1 MPFQPGQ
8 SGNPAGRPKG
18 ARDHAPKTILEAFD
32 QVVKENPELVMD
44 AIRAGLESKRAFNF
58 VELGAK
64 LKKEIGSQEQQAA
77 QIAIVFTG
85 TLDPK
90 MLQVDAKVIE
100 CPVESKV
107 AELTNDSSLT
117 MLPDQS
123 ASNSSKTPLSVLDSS
138 VLLEPANRQRG

>member
-1 MPFQPGQ
+1 MPFVPGQ
-8 SGNPAGRPKG
+8 SGNPSGRPKG
-18 ARDHAPKTILEAFD
+18 AKDHSPKTILEAFD
-32 QVVKENPELVMD
+32 QVIRENPELVMD

-64 LKKEIGSQEQQAA
+64 MKKEIGSQEQQAA

-100 CPVESKV
+100 CPAESKV
-107 AELTNDSSLT
+107 PELTNASSLIT
-117 MLPDQS
+117 NQDKLAN
-123 ASNSSKTPLSVLDSS
+123 ASLKTIPFVLDSS
-138 VLLEPANRQRG
+138 ALLEPVSQPQE